1 MRWVLFALAF
11 IALTVGP
18 AIWLGRPRPV
28 ALSVPK
34 VGEGNAGDDLRMDRI
49 RDDLRRLTRAP
60 TRLTGSAGAAD
71 AAAYLQEV
79 LRGLN
84 AEVETLEMEVPAP
97 QTTEA
102 FLSGNAGP
110 SEIRVPLQPL
120 WPNLARTAAT
130 PAAGLTGPLLDI
142 GSGSEAELNGQ
153 ALRGALVVMDW
164 ACDLEW
170 LSVPEFGGQAVI
182 FRANDEA
189 TGYTARGKFLS
200 VPADVPRFYVA
211 SADLP
216 ALDRLLAT
224 PTPTA
229 VVRCASEWRPARAVN
244 ILARLNPGTAPSGSP
259 DAAPVVFHAYYDSI
273 SVVPDLAPGAE
284 QACGAAV
291 LLELARYFAITPAR
305 RPVYALFTSAH
316 GQALAGIIE
325 VTARLRQ
332 GLKDG
337 WPTEQQTSLLA
348 RMGRPGL
355 FVGLD
360 LSSRSDRCGIF
371 AVGRFRG
378 QYEHLLRP
386 KFSVLGE
393 TLDKYAQSLV
403 APPGAGQT
411 ETAPAGTPY
420 IVDCIN
426 LTRGRGWWTYFP
438 YQAPFESEVLVTA
451 GFPAITLATVNDDR
465 RYVDTPGDRFER
477 LRLDILERQVTAK
490 AGERPGLAALA
501 RAIAEWSGP
510 FVSSELLDKWADL
523 DGRVAWLDQEKDYT
537 PNQALSGALVF
548 LKTQRGD
555 KHLMGTRGIP
565 ATFTDLRG
573 RFAFPGLLQMTDN
586 WQFQKCLLEAYGTA
600 SPGFLDANPAA
611 VAQYGKILR
620 RAGRPEAVPQDGS
633 VIYGLDMARQSD
645 YPWTVEMKTV
655 EQHLNLVCFPCSAV
669 TLTGLTDP
677 RGYIPLKDA
686 AILEASTLSAPFQ
699 FGRSSPDALWGDD
712 AEALVTLWGDPTL
725 RVMLTLGLGFQ
736 GKRLILINNRV
747 EAPEGSGFVLD
758 DLRTLPSMVLQGA
771 GDMWRLDEWRIRK
784 LERNGVRNPRLRQFH
799 NEARQHLDAAQGAL
813 ERRDWRGYRL
823 ASEKGWA
830 LEGKAYAE
838 VLSVINN
845 MIRGVLF
852 YLALLLPFSYC
863 LERLL
868 IAAGT
873 IKRRIAGIAAIFS
886 ACFLL
891 LAAVHP
897 AFRFTLTPFLVLL
910 AFIIVALVATVAVLI
925 VARMDAV
932 LQERKR
938 ALVGRHDEQLN
949 LGGIAVRA
957 VDLGISNIRR
967 RPQRGFLT
975 GLTVV
980 MVTFILLSFTSLT
993 PVVSISRLRHP
1004 EGVPSYRGLLVRDR
1018 GWQPLPLPLQ
1028 TSVDR
1033 TFAPG
1038 ADAPGTV
1045 VAARSWFF
1053 SDRSGQLSQVD
1064 LTAVANGPDADA
1076 LPASPPADGSSRSGV
1091 PVPDPSPRP
1100 AAAPGGG
1107 DFTAVAL
1114 IGMDPQEAKVTG
1126 VADTLVAGRW
1136 FASPEERG
1144 IILPQHMAT
1153 QLGLGQGDEALGRRV
1168 RLFGQEVTVIGVFEA
1183 RRFDALRDIDGEPL
1197 TPVNFVLQ
1205 QEIRAKATT
1214 QTDTPD
1220 TLEQYIHYA
1229 SDQIA
1234 IVPFPLA
1241 MRLGATIR
1249 SVAVR
1254 AGPGTD
1260 LNQEAEGYT
1269 KRSNLTILAC
1279 DGSTVTLYAAMDT
1292 SQLSAAWQ
1300 IVVPLFLGFVM
1311 VLSTMMG
1318 SVYERRREIFV
1329 YNSVG
1334 LAPGS
1339 VSALFLAES
1348 TVYAIIGAGLGY
1360 LLGQA
1365 AARFFQAT
1373 GLLGGLTLNYTAGTT
1388 ILVTVLTMLIVLLST
1403 VYPAR
1408 QAYHA
1413 ATPDTEKEGVDMAD
1427 TGGEVDVVSVYLPF
1441 VTLPSNAVAMQA
1453 YMAEFLA
1460 SIEGVTVGQL
1470 AIDQLRCRVDEEG
1483 CYPVPTLAFRAWLA
1497 PFDLGISHDV
1507 NLRVVFREDRG
1518 VCQYHLRA
1526 RRYSGDQQNWR
1537 RMMPRFVFALRRQL
1551 LMWRVLTEQEIDSYR
1566 ERGRQLFPPA
1576 SDGASVHPEAKP

>member
-1 MRWVLFALAF
+1 MRWVLIAVAF
-11 IALTVGP
+11 IALTVGT
-18 AIWLGRPRPV
+18 AVWLGRPRPV
-28 ALSVPK
+28 ALTVAK
-34 VGEGNAGDDLRMDRI
+34 IGEGSAGADLRPDRI
-49 RDDLRRLTRAP
+49 RADLQRLTRTP
-60 TRLTGSAGAAD
+60 SRLTGSPGAAD
-71 AAAYLQEV
+71 AVAYIQEV

-84 AEVETLEMEVPAP
+84 AEIETTEIEVPVP
-97 QTTEA
+97 RTIEA
-102 FLSGNAGP
+102 FLSGVTAAG
-110 SEIRVPLQPL
+110 EVRVPLQPL
-120 WPNLARTAAT
+120 WPNLARTAST
-130 PAAGLTGPLLDI
+130 PSAGLTGPLLDI
-142 GSGSEAELNGQ
+142 GSGSEAELSGKP
-153 ALRGALVVMDW
+153 LRGALVVLDW
-164 ACDLEW
+164 ASNLEW
-170 LSVPEFGGQAVI
+170 LSIPEFGGRAVI

-189 TGYTARGKFLS
+189 TCYTAQGKFLS
-200 VPADVPRFYVA
+200 VPADVPRYYVA
-211 SADLP
+211 TADLP

-229 VVRCASEWRPARAVN
+229 VVHAATEWQPARAVSL
-244 ILARLNPGTAPSGSP
+244 LARLNQGTAAVGSP

-291 LLELARYFAITPAR
+291 LLELARYFAVTPTR
-305 RPVYALFTSAH
+305 RPVYALFTGAH
-316 GQALAGIIE
+316 GQAMAGMID

-332 GLKDG
+332 GLKEG
-337 WPTEQQTSLLA
+337 WSEAQKNSLLA

-355 FVGLD
+355 LVGLD

-371 AVGRFRG
+371 ALGRFRG

-386 KFSVLGE
+386 KFSVLGDS
-393 TLDKYAQSLV
+393 LDKYAQALV
-403 APPGAGQT
+403 AGPGAEKTGAT
-411 ETAPAGTPY
+411 LVGTPY

-438 YQAPFESEVLVTA
+438 YQAPFESEVPVTA

-490 AGERPGLAALA
+490 AGERPGLAAVA

-510 FVSSELLDKWADL
+510 FVSSELLDVWANL
-523 DGRVAWLDQEKDYT
+523 AGRVAWLDQEKDYT
-537 PNQALSGALVF
+537 PNQPLSGALVF

-565 ATFTDLRG
+565 ATFTDEKG
-573 RFAFPGLLQMTDN
+573 KFSFPGLLQMTDN
-586 WQFQKCLLEAYGTA
+586 WQFRNCLLEAYGTA
-600 SPGFLDANPAA
+600 TPRFLDANPAA
-611 VAQYGKILR
+611 VAQYRKILR
-620 RAGRPEAVPQDGS
+620 RAGKPEVTPQDGS
-633 VIYGLDMARQSD
+633 LIYGIDMARPND

-686 AILEASTLSAPFQ
+686 AILEASTLSSPFQ

-747 EAPEGSGFVLD
+747 EKPEGSGFVLD
-758 DLRTLPSMVLQGA
+758 ELRTLPSMVMQGA
-771 GDMWRLDEWRIRK
+771 GDMWRLDESRIRK

-799 NEARQHLDAAQGAL
+799 DEARQHLDAAQGAL
-813 ERRDWRGYRL
+813 ERSDWRGYRL

-838 VLSVINN
+838 VLTVINN

-873 IKRRIAGIAAIFS
+873 IKRRMAGIAGIFS

-925 VARMDAV
+925 VVRMDTV

-938 ALVGRHDEQLN
+938 ALVGRHDEPLN

-1004 EGVPSYRGLLVRDR
+1004 EGVPSYRGLLIRDR

-1038 ADAPGTV
+1038 ADAPGAV

-1064 LTAVANGPDADA
+1064 LTAVENGPDERLVGSGSA
-1076 LPASPPADGSSRSGV
+1076 PA
-1091 PVPDPSPRP
+1091 
-1100 AAAPGGG
+1100 GGG

-1126 VADTLVAGRW
+1126 VAGTLLAGRW
-1136 FASPEERG
+1136 FTAPDEPG

-1153 QLGLGQGDEALGRRV
+1153 RLGLGEGERALGHRV
-1168 RLFGQEVTVIGVFEA
+1168 RLFGQEVPVIGVFEA
-1183 RRFDALRDIDGEPL
+1183 QRFDALRDIDGEPL

-1205 QEIRAKATT
+1205 QEIRAKATSEAEK
-1214 QTDTPD
+1214 PD

-1234 IVPFPLA
+1234 IVPFGFAL
-1241 MRLGATIR
+1241 RLGATIR

-1254 AGPGTD
+1254 AAPGAN

-1279 DGSTVTLYAAMDT
+1279 DGSTVTLFAAMDT

-1311 VLSTMMG
+1311 VLGTMMG

-1365 AARFFQAT
+1365 AARLFQAT
-1373 GLLGGLTLNYTAGTT
+1373 GWLGGLTLNYTAGTT
-1388 ILVTVLTMLIVLLST
+1388 ILVTALTMLMVLLST

-1413 ATPDTEKEGVDMAD
+1413 ATPDTEKEGAD
-1427 TGGEVDVVSVYLPF
+1427 VEDTSGEVDVVSLYLPF

-1470 AIDQLRCRVDEEG
+1470 AIDQLRCRVDAEG
-1483 CYPVPTLAFRAWLA
+1483 CHSVPTLAFRAWMA

-1518 VCQYHLRA
+1518 ICQYHLQA
-1526 RRYSGDQQNWR
+1526 RRYSGDHQNWR

-1551 LMWRVLTEQEIDSYR
+1551 LLWRVLTEKEIDAYR
-1566 ERGRQLFPPA
+1566 ERGRHLFPAP
-1576 SDGASVHPEAKP
+1576 SGPVSVQPEARP

>member
-1 MRWVLFALAF
+1 MRWVLIALAF
-11 IALTVGP
+11 IALTVGT
-18 AIWLGRPRPV
+18 AAWLGRPRPV
-28 ALSVPK
+28 ALTVAK
-34 VGEGNAGDDLRMDRI
+34 VGAGSKDADLRMDRI
-49 RDDLRRLTRAP
+49 RDDLRRLTSAP
-60 TRLTGSAGAAD
+60 TRQTGSPGAA
-71 AAAYLQEV
+71 AAADYIQET

-84 AEVETLEMEVPAP
+84 AEVDTYAVEVPV
-97 QTTEA
+97 
-102 FLSGNAGP
+102 P
-110 SEIRVPLQPL
+110 STAVAVLRGQGGTGEIEVPLHPL
-120 WPNLARTAAT
+120 WPNLARTGAT
-130 PAAGLTGPLLDI
+130 PAGGLDGPLLDI
-142 GSGSEAELNGQ
+142 GTGSETELSGK

-164 ACDLEW
+164 GCNLEW
-170 LSVPEFGGQAVI
+170 LSVPEFGGRAVI

-189 TGYTARGKFLS
+189 TCYTARGKFLS
-200 VPADVPRFYVA
+200 VPADVPRYYVA

-216 ALDRLLAT
+216 ALDRLLARSS
-224 PTPTA
+224 PTA
-229 VVRCASEWRPARAVN
+229 IIHCESEWQPARAVS
-244 ILARLNPGTAPSGSP
+244 ILARLNQGTAAAGSA
-259 DAAPVVFHAYYDSI
+259 DAAPVVFHAYYDSV

-291 LLELARYFAITPAR
+291 LLELARYFAVTPAR
-305 RPVYALFTSAH
+305 RPVYALFTSGH
-316 GQALAGIIE
+316 GQALAGMIDI
-325 VTARLRQ
+325 TARLRQ
-332 GLKDG
+332 GLKEG
-337 WPTEQQTSLLA
+337 WPEAQKTSLLA
-348 RMGRPGL
+348 KMGRPGL
-355 FVGLD
+355 LVGLD

-371 AVGRFRG
+371 ALGRFRG

-386 KFSVLGE
+386 KFSVLGD

-403 APPGAGQT
+403 AAPDSASGAAPS
-411 ETAPAGTPY
+411 TATPY
-420 IVDCIN
+420 IVDCVN

-438 YQAPFESEVLVTA
+438 YQAPFESEVPVTA
-451 GFPAITLATVNDDR
+451 GIPAITLATVNDDR
-465 RYVDTPGDRFER
+465 RYVDTPGDRFDL
-477 LRLDILERQVTAK
+477 LRLDILERKLTAK
-490 AGERPGLAALA
+490 AGERPGLAAVA

-510 FVSSELLDKWADL
+510 FVSSPLLDVWADL
-523 DGRVAWLDQEKDYT
+523 NGRVVWLDQEKDYT
-537 PNQALSGALVF
+537 PNQPLNGALVF

-565 ATFTDLRG
+565 ATFTDANG
-573 RFAFPGLLQMTDN
+573 KFVFPGLLQMTDN
-586 WQFQKCLLEAYGTA
+586 WQFQNCLLEAYGTA
-600 SPGFLDANPAA
+600 TPRFLDANPTA
-611 VAQYGKILR
+611 VAQYCKILR
-620 RAGRPEAVPQDGS
+620 RAGKPEVVPRDGS
-633 VIYGLDMARQSD
+633 LIYDIDMARQSD

-655 EQHLNLVCFPCSAV
+655 EQDLNLVCFPCSAV

-686 AILEASTLSAPFQ
+686 AILEASTLSSPFQ

-736 GKRLILINNRV
+736 GKRLILINNSV
-747 EAPEGSGFVLD
+747 DQPEGKGFVLD

-771 GDMWRLDEWRIRK
+771 GDMWRLDESRIRK
-784 LERNGVRNPRLRQFH
+784 LERNGVRNPRLRQYH
-799 NEARQHLDAAQGAL
+799 DEARQHLDAAQGAL
-813 ERRDWRGYRL
+813 ERSDWRAYRL
-823 ASEKGWA
+823 SSEKGWA

-873 IKRRIAGIAAIFS
+873 IKSRVFGIAGIFS

-891 LAAVHP
+891 LAVVHP

-925 VARMDAV
+925 VVRMDTV

-949 LGGIAVRA
+949 VGGIAVRA

-993 PVVSISRLRHP
+993 PVVSISRLHHP
-1004 EGVPSYRGLLVRDR
+1004 EGVPSYRGLLIRDR

-1038 ADAPGTV
+1038 ADTPGTV

-1064 LTAVANGPDADA
+1064 LAAVAKDRESGAV
-1076 LPASPPADGSSRSGV
+1076 PA
-1091 PVPDPSPRP
+1091 P
-1100 AAAPGGG
+1100 AAG

-1114 IGMDPQEAKVTG
+1114 VGMDPQEAEVTE
-1126 VADTLVAGRW
+1126 VARTLVAGRW
-1136 FASPEERG
+1136 FASPEEPG

-1153 QLGLGQGDEALGRRV
+1153 QLGLGNGAEALGRRV
-1168 RLFGQEVTVIGVFEA
+1168 RLFGQEVAVIGVFDA
-1183 RRFDALRDIDGEPL
+1183 KRFDALRDIDGEPL

-1205 QEIRAKATT
+1205 QEIRAKATS
-1214 QTDTPD
+1214 QSEKPD

-1229 SDQIA
+1229 SDQVA
-1234 IVPFPLA
+1234 IVPFEFA
-1241 MRLGATIR
+1241 MRIGATIR

-1254 AGPGTD
+1254 AAPGTD

-1300 IVVPLFLGFVM
+1300 IIVPLFLGFVM
-1311 VLSTMMG
+1311 VLGTMMG

-1365 AARFFQAT
+1365 AARLFQAT

-1413 ATPDTEKEGVDMAD
+1413 ATPDTEKEGAD
-1427 TGGEVDVVSVYLPF
+1427 VGDTSGEVDVVSIYLPF

-1470 AIDQLRCRVDEEG
+1470 AVDQLRCRVDEEG
-1483 CYPVPTLAFRAWLA
+1483 CYAVPTLTFRAWLA

-1507 NLRVVFREDRG
+1507 DLRVVFREDRG
-1518 VCQYHLRA
+1518 ICQYHLRA
-1526 RRYSGDQQNWR
+1526 RRFSGDHQNWR

-1551 LMWRVLTEQEIDSYR
+1551 LMWRVLTEKEIDTYR
-1566 ERGRQLFPPA
+1566 ERGRHLFPPA
-1576 SDGASVHPEAKP
+1576 SSVASLQPEARP

>member
-1 MRWVLFALAF
+1 MRWVLIALAF
-11 IALTVGP
+11 IALSAGP
-18 AIWLGRPRPV
+18 AVWLGRPRPV
-28 ALSVPK
+28 TLSVSSGI
-34 VGEGNAGDDLRMDRI
+34 GEGALAADLSMDRI
-49 RDDLRRLTRAP
+49 RADLRQLTAAP
-60 TRLTGSAGAAD
+60 SRLTGSPGAA
-71 AAAYLQEV
+71 AAAAHIRNV
-79 LRGLN
+79 LAGLG
-84 AEVETLEMEVPAP
+84 VQLETCEFDVPAP
-97 QTTEA
+97 RTAEA
-102 FLSGNAGP
+102 FLSVETDSGAL
-110 SEIRVPLQPL
+110 RLPLYPL
-120 WPNLARTAAT
+120 WPNLARTVAT
-130 PAAGLTGPLLDI
+130 PPDGISGPLVDA
-142 GSGSEAELNGQ
+142 GDGSEEAMAGRR
-153 ALRGALVVMDW
+153 LRGALVVMDW

-170 LSVPEFGGQAVI
+170 LSVPEFGGRAVI
-182 FRANDEA
+182 FRGNDEA
-189 TGYTARGKFLS
+189 TGYTARRKFLS
-200 VPADVPRFYVA
+200 VPADVPRYYVA
-211 SADLP
+211 AADLP
-216 ALDRLLAT
+216 ALDRLLKTGA
-224 PTPTA
+224 PAA
-229 VVRCASEWRPARAVN
+229 VIRCAAEWQPARAVTL
-244 ILARLNPGTAPSGSP
+244 LAKLTEGTAPAGST
-259 DAAPVVFHAYYDSI
+259 DAAPVIFHAYYDSI
-273 SVVPDLAPGAE
+273 SVVPDLSPGAE

-291 LLELARYFAITPAR
+291 LLELSRYFAGKPTR
-305 RPVYALFTSAH
+305 RPVYALFTGAH
-316 GQALAGIIE
+316 GQALAGM
-325 VTARLRQ
+325 VDLTARLRR
-332 GLKDG
+332 GLKEG
-337 WPTEQQTSLLA
+337 WTDAEKGSLLA
-348 RMGRPGL
+348 AMGQPGL

-371 AVGRFRG
+371 ALGRFRG

-386 KFSVLGE
+386 KFKVLAE

-403 APPGAGQT
+403 T
-411 ETAPAGTPY
+411 TAPGEGIAAADATATPY
-420 IVDCIN
+420 VVDCVN

-438 YQAPFESEVLVTA
+438 YQAPFESEVPVVA
-451 GFPAITLATVNDDR
+451 GFPGITLATVNDDR

-477 LRLDILERQVTAK
+477 LRLDVLERQVTAK
-490 AGERPGLAALA
+490 AGERPGLAAVA

-510 FVSSELLDKWADL
+510 FVSSELTDVWADL
-523 DGRVAWLDQEKDYT
+523 DGRVVWLDQEKDYT
-537 PNQALSGALVF
+537 PNEPLAHALVF

-565 ATFTDLRG
+565 VAITDERG
-573 RFAFPGLLQMTDN
+573 RFSFPGLLQMTNN
-586 WQFQKCLLEAYGTA
+586 WQFRNCLLEAYATA
-600 SPGFLDANPAA
+600 SPGFVNANPAA
-611 VAQYGKILR
+611 MAQYRKILR
-620 RAGRPEAVPQDGS
+620 RAGKPEATPDDGS
-633 VIYGLDMARQSD
+633 VIYGVDMARQND
-645 YPWTVEMKTV
+645 YPWTVEMRTV
-655 EQHLNLVCFPCSAV
+655 EQHLNLVCFPCRAV

-686 AILEASTLSAPFQ
+686 SILEAATLSPPFQ

-736 GKRLILINNRV
+736 GKRLILVNNSL
-747 EAPEGSGFVLD
+747 EEPEGRGFVLE
-758 DLRTLPSMVLQGA
+758 DLQTIPSMVLQGA
-771 GDMWRLDEWRIRK
+771 GDMWRLDESRIRK

-799 NEARQHLDAAQGAL
+799 DESKAHLEAAQEAL
-813 ERRDWRGYRL
+813 ERCDWRGYRL

-838 VLSVINN
+838 TLTVINN

-868 IAAGT
+868 LAAGT
-873 IKRRIAGIAAIFS
+873 IKRRILGIAAIFS

-910 AFIIVALVATVAVLI
+910 AFIIVALVATVSVLI

-938 ALVGRHDEQLN
+938 ALVGRHDESLN
-949 LGGIAVRA
+949 VGGIAVRA

-967 RPQRGFLT
+967 RPQRGVLT

-993 PVVSISRLRHP
+993 PVVSLSRLRHP

-1033 TFAPG
+1033 TFVAGGAAPG
-1038 ADAPGTV
+1038 AV
-1045 VAARSWFF
+1045 VAARAWFF

-1064 LTAVANGPDADA
+1064 LTAVAD
-1076 LPASPPADGSSRSGV
+1076 PADG
-1091 PVPDPSPRP
+1091 RP
-1100 AAAPGGG
+1100 APASA
-1107 DFTAVAL
+1107 DRTFTAVAL
-1114 IGMDPQEAKVTG
+1114 VGMEPTETAVTE
-1126 VADTLVAGRW
+1126 VATTLTAGRW
-1136 FASPEERG
+1136 FATPDETAL
-1144 IILPQHMAT
+1144 ILPQHVAT
-1153 QLGLGQGDEALGRRV
+1153 QLGLGQGAEAIGRRV
-1168 RLFGQEVTVIGVFEA
+1168 RLFGQEIPVVGIFAE
-1183 RRFDALRDIDGEPL
+1183 RRFDALRDIDGESL

-1205 QEIRAKATT
+1205 QEIRARATSET
-1214 QTDTPD
+1214 EKPD
-1220 TLEQYIHYA
+1220 TLEEYIHYG

-1234 IVPFPLA
+1234 IVPFTLA
-1241 MRLGATIR
+1241 MRLNATVR

-1260 LNQEAEGYT
+1260 LEREAEGYT

-1279 DGSTVTLYAAMDT
+1279 DGRNVTLFAAMDT

-1311 VLSTMMG
+1311 VLGTMMG

-1334 LAPGS
+1334 LSPGS

-1365 AARFFQAT
+1365 VSRLFQVT
-1373 GLLGGLTLNYTAGTT
+1373 GILGGLTMNYTAGTT
-1388 ILVTVLTMLIVLLST
+1388 VLVTALTMLIVLLST

-1413 ATPDTEKEGVDMAD
+1413 ATPDIEKETAD
-1427 TGGEVDVVSVYLPF
+1427 LGSGSGEVDVLSLYLPF
-1441 VTLPSNAVAMQA
+1441 VTVPANAMAMQA
-1453 YMAEFLA
+1453 YMREFLA

-1470 AIDQLRCRVDEEG
+1470 AVDQLRSRLDQEHG
-1483 CYPVPTLAFRAWLA
+1483 HPAPTLCFRAWLA

-1507 NLRVVFREDRG
+1507 ELRVVYRAERG
-1518 VCQYHLRA
+1518 ICQYHLRA
-1526 RRYSGDQQNWR
+1526 RRYSGDHQNWR
-1537 RMMPRFVFALRRQL
+1537 RLMPRFVFALRRQL
-1551 LMWRVLTEQEIDSYR
+1551 LMWRVLPESEIQTYR
-1566 ERGRQLFPPA
+1566 DRGRRLFAPA
-1576 SDGASVHPEAKP
+1576 SAAAAVQSEARP